1 MLVSQRI
8 QTRAQIHQPNRKNT
22 HTYRLLIVKD
32 QSISTAPTVFRDAL
46 RFEKV
51 RILQSPENPSTLSRN
66 YF

>member
-1 MLVSQRI
+1 MSI
-8 QTRAQIHQPNRKNT
+8 YASCQPNLSQTSYRKNT

-32 QSISTAPTVFRDAL
+32 QSISATPGISLGVL

-51 RILQSPENPSTLSRN
+51 RILQSQKNPSTLSRN